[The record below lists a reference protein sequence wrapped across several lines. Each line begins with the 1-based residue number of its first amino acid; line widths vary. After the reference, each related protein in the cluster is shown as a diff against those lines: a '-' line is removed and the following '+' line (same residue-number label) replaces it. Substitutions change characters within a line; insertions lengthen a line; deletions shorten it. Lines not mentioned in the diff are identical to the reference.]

1 MKVSDKNVNKT
12 RGSNTSASLTFSSTS
27 SGHVDFA
34 KSHERGGAT
43 TSRGAVDSKK
53 ITTSFAA
60 KNSKEKTSKSNQPHV
75 HNQRKQQQQSG
86 IHSSISSQ
94 DRFDKKASSSSES
107 SYRKSLK
114 RNHDDDGGSVVTIS
128 AKVAGKEKLIE
139 IGMIQTRTSWLGS

>member
-1 MKVSDKNVNKT
+1 MKVSEKNVNKT

-75 HNQRKQQQQSG
+75 HNQRQQQSG

-128 AKVAGKEKLIE
+128 AKAAGKEKLME
-139 IGMIQTRTSWLGS
+139 IGMI

>member
-75 HNQRKQQQQSG
+75 HNQRKQQQSG

-128 AKVAGKEKLIE
+128 TKAAGKEKLME
-139 IGMIQTRTSWLGS
+139 IGMI